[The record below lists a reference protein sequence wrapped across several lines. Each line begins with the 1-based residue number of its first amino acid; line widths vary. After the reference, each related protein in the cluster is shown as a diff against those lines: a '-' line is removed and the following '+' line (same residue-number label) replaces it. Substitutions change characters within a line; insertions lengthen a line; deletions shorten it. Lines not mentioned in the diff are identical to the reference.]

1 MPSFTNVTDHGSRCT
16 HGIPYYWG
24 RSTKVRSRTT
34 RYLLDLARYLKGTRY
49 LAKVTV
55 IIWPRYTS
63 ISGQGTGTPQY
74 LTKIQVPL
82 NTWHRYRYPSI
93 PGQGTGRYTSI
104 PGQGTGTP
112 HYLAK
117 VPCPG
122 TYSEKSPGP
131 QYSTVSLAS
140 HAVMKDLPHSWGGEG
155 RGGG

>member
-34 RYLLDLARYLKGTRY
+34 RYLLDLARYLKATRY

-63 ISGQGTGTPQY
+63 IS
-74 LTKIQVPL
+74 
-82 NTWHRYRYPSI
+82 
-93 PGQGTGRYTSI
+93 
-104 PGQGTGTP
+104 GQGTGTP